1 MICDDQKEELEQIE
15 KFVLEYKK
23 ENPGLFL
30 EIKSFSEPLDMLAKM
45 EESGVPDI
53 ALLDICMP
61 GTLGTEIAQKIK
73 EKSGDG
79 AEVIFLTT
87 SREFA
92 VEAFALH
99 ASDYLTKPYSKERLA
114 EALDRVVRKRRHLY
128 VSVRCENE
136 LRRIDLYSVIYVEA
150 RNHQMEI
157 HTNQGSSLKTRMTL
171 TELKE
176 QFQNVGG
183 FLSVGASFIVNL
195 RCVQG
200 MSASS
205 LKMSDGGSIPVP
217 RRRRAEVK
225 KQYFDFYAGEVARQ

>member
-30 EIKSFSEPLDMLAKM
+30 EIKSFSEPLDMLAQIEKD
-45 EESGVPDI
+45 GAPDI

-61 GTLGTEIAQKIK
+61 GTPGTEIAQKIK
-73 EKSGDG
+73 KKDGD
-79 AEVIFLTT
+79 ATDVIFLTT

-99 ASDYLTKPYSKERLA
+99 ASDYLTKPYAKERLT
-114 EALDRVVRKRRHLY
+114 EALDRAVKKRRHLY
-128 VSVRCENE
+128 VAVRCENE
-136 LRRIDLYSVIYVEA
+136 IRRIDLYSVTYVEA

-157 HTNQGSSLKTRMTL
+157 HLRQGNCLKTRMTL

-176 QFQNVGG
+176 EFQNVGG
-183 FLSVGASFIVNL
+183 FLVVGVSFIVNL
-195 RCVQG
+195 RYVQG
-200 MSASS
+200 ISASS
-205 LKMSDGGSIPVP
+205 LKMEDGGSIPVP
-217 RRRRAEVK
+217 RRRSAEVK
-225 KQYFDFYAGEVARQ
+225 KQYFDFYAGEAVRQ